1 MDSKKLLSVEN
12 LILYAGV
19 GFLAYWYFRKT
30 PKAITIDPPLQSSK
44 DEPKTIVL
52 DLRDTK
58 GNGRRNIFSN
68 NLAKDYNSSERK
80 TFAPARTV
88 ITETNDL

>member
-30 PKAITIDPPLQSSK
+30 PKAITIDPPLQTK

-52 DLRDTK
+52 DLRDTR
-58 GNGRRNIFSN
+58 GNGRRNIFSDK
-68 NLAKDYNSSERK
+68 LAKDYNASETK
-80 TFAPARTV
+80 TFAPART
-88 ITETNDL
+88 IIRETNDL